1 MASPPRLDLPRET
14 PAQIICHVG
23 PPIRPPIL
31 RSRYLAFRERQTLSF
46 VYIRGIETLRRG
58 KAMRAVSAHPV
69 ERLAEHVAAE
79 VLRLLRKLADG
90 EVRLLLAGASFTEG
104 YTLNLHHR
112 PTEAWTL
119 RFASHLARARLGRH
133 LGQENLPPKILR
145 TRDLLLVIRT
155 PLVSTPATNCA
166 RTLRKGIS
174 SLETGIAA
182 VRQAHDGRPV
192 SPRRRLLSCYLG
204 RVGLSFHFRSFLLP
218 WLLHQ
223 CQMIFLV
230 FCTIYYNYIL
240 RRSRKQVHARLPSGS
255 PDREYALPRVRASFS
270 NV

>member
-46 VYIRGIETLRRG
+46 VYIRGIETLRRC

-69 ERLAEHVAAE
+69 ERLAE
-79 VLRLLRKLADG
+79 R
-90 EVRLLLAGASFTEG
+90 EVRLLLAGESFTEG

-112 PTEAWTL
+112 PMEAWTL
-119 RFASHLARARLGRH
+119 RVASHLTRARLGR
-133 LGQENLPPKILR
+133 LGQENLPPQIPR
-145 TRDLLLVIRT
+145 TQDLLLVIGT

-182 VRQAHDGRPV
+182 VRQP
-192 SPRRRLLSCYLG
+192 
-204 RVGLSFHFRSFLLP
+204 
-218 WLLHQ
+218 
-223 CQMIFLV
+223 
-230 FCTIYYNYIL
+230 
-240 RRSRKQVHARLPSGS
+240 
-255 PDREYALPRVRASFS
+255 
-270 NV
+270 

>member
-112 PTEAWTL
+112 PMEAWTL
-119 RFASHLARARLGRH
+119 RFASHLTRARLGR
-133 LGQENLPPKILR
+133 LGQENLPPQIPR
-145 TRDLLLVIRT
+145 TQDLLLVIGT

-182 VRQAHDGRPV
+182 VRQP
-192 SPRRRLLSCYLG
+192 
-204 RVGLSFHFRSFLLP
+204 
-218 WLLHQ
+218 
-223 CQMIFLV
+223 
-230 FCTIYYNYIL
+230 
-240 RRSRKQVHARLPSGS
+240 
-255 PDREYALPRVRASFS
+255 
-270 NV
+270 